1 MANNQGAALAAVLGA
16 AREDA
21 DESKEESRGY
31 PWHSEMRRLL
41 PIKKAML
48 GGGKPAFE
56 PGDLP
61 SLFDRID
68 LAVSYQPPNFEV
80 GSSYKYEM
88 QICAAKRGGRFT
100 PRLAFAD
107 LPLPPK
113 GRTWQALLGMAAS
126 GSSRRAV
133 SILPSLRTSSLW
145 LIFVVS
151 NMIFNNKGALFDTP
165 SGLPPRLHEPK
176 GHKIIVLLQSFLTF
190 MCSVTDGDAT
200 FSTLVEALGFRLLLL
215 DANLNQI
222 HRAERPLATLNETW
236 RHRLDFDRV
245 DVEAVYRCDF
255 DADHPSDPE
264 FLIALADEAEATA
277 AAEEAAAS

>member
-1 MANNQGAALAAVLGA
+1 MANSQGAALAAVLGA
-16 AREDA
+16 ARDDA
-21 DESKEESRGY
+21 DERKEESRGY
-31 PWHSEMRRLL
+31 PWHSEMRRIL

-56 PGDLP
+56 PDDLP
-61 SLFDRID
+61 PLLKRID
-68 LAVSYQPPNFEV
+68 LAVSYQPPNFQLL
-80 GSSYKYEM
+80 SSYNYEI
-88 QICAAKRGGRFT
+88 QICSSNRRGEFT
-100 PRLAFAD
+100 PRLAFAE

-113 GRTWQALLGMAAS
+113 GRTWGSLYFMAAS
-126 GSSRRAV
+126 GNSRRAV
-133 SILPSLRTSSLW
+133 AVLASCRSSSLW
-145 LIFVVS
+145 LIFVVA

-165 SGLPPRLHEPK
+165 SGLPLRLHEPK
-176 GHKIIVLLQSFLTF
+176 GHHIIVLLLSFLTF
-190 MCSVTDGDAT
+190 MRSVADGDAT

-245 DVEAVYRCDF
+245 DVEAVYRRDF

-264 FLIALADEAEATA
+264 SLMALADEAEAMA